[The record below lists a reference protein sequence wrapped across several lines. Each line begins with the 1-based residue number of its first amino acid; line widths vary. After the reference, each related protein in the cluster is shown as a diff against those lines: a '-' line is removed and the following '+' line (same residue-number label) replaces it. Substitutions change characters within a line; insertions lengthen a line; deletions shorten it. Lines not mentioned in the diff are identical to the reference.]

1 MTIQMLIF
9 FLVYLAALLGLFTW
23 MFLQRK
29 RRREGRFPVPEDFRA
44 MRRPGESL
52 SAELVKLSERFNN
65 QFALMVAAPLIG
77 LALPFLLVNS
87 TGAATLHIGTLTSAL
102 SLVLVGVLST
112 LPRLVK
118 TVETIRDHRLGLFGE
133 RLVADRLNE
142 LQTLGFQVFHD
153 VPCLGGGGRF
163 NLDHV
168 VVGQGKVVVVET
180 KTYRKP
186 KNIEGINYK
195 VTYDGERLCWPNR
208 TSTGELEQVLRSARW
223 LKEEL
228 KKKLDL
234 AVPIRAALTMPGW
247 FVNGASPQAP
257 VLVVSTKQLS
267 KHIRERFREDA
278 LSETEENLI
287 INHLRSLCET
297 VDFDSMPD
305 GV

>member
-9 FLVYLAALLGLFTW
+9 FLVYLAALLSLFTW
-23 MFLQRK
+23 LFLQRK

-52 SAELVKLSERFNN
+52 SAALVKLSERFNI
-65 QFALMVAAPLIG
+65 QFALMLAGPLIG
-77 LALPFLLVNS
+77 LALPFLLVN
-87 TGAATLHIGTLTSAL
+87 GAGVAAIHFGTVIAAL
-102 SLVLVGVLST
+102 ALVLVGLLST
-112 LPRLVK
+112 LPRLMK
-118 TVETIRDHRLGLFGE
+118 TVETIRDCRLGLFGE
-133 RLVADRLNE
+133 RLVADQLTE
-142 LQTLGFQVFHD
+142 LQAHGFQVFHD

-186 KNIEGINYK
+186 KNVEGTNHK
-195 VTYDGERLCWPNR
+195 VTYDGQRLCWPNR
-208 TSTGELEQVLRSARW
+208 TSTNELEQVLRNAEW

-228 KKKLDL
+228 KKKLGL
-234 AVPIRAALTMPGW
+234 AVSIRAALTMPGW
-247 FVNGASPQAP
+247 FVTGASPKAP
-257 VLVVSTKQLS
+257 VLVVSTRQLS
-267 KHIRERFREDA
+267 QHIRERFRDDV
-278 LSETEENLI
+278 LSKTDENLI
-287 INHLRSLCET
+287 NNHLRSFCET